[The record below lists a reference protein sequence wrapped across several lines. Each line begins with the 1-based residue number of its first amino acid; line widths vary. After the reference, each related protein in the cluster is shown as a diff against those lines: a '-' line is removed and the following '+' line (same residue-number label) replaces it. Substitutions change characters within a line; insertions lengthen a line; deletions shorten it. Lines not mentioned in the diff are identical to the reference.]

1 MADLAANRGVD
12 AIQGDFYLEKNG
24 FDLAEDSQRGQ
35 NILDELIELFDMV
48 PADDIDFPLLYS
60 NQMRGQNSDERSSG
74 LDRVRDA
81 QRMIALIPGID
92 ADASR
97 VFIDRSDRIV
107 LDLRLTDGT
116 TLNRAMG

>member
-1 MADLAANRGVD
+1 MADLAANKSADG
-12 AIQGDFYLEKNG
+12 IQGDFYLEKNG

-60 NQMRGQNSDERSSG
+60 NQLRGQNSDERSSG